1 MVNADYRQELEALM
15 GYKVAVIGAGNI
27 SNGHLKAIAQM
38 DRLEFAGVAD
48 VVQERAE
55 SAAERY
61 GTKAYNDYKE
71 MVLEQRPDIVV
82 NTLPPFLHREVS
94 VWCAE
99 QGCHLLLEKP
109 MAPTIEDCEAI
120 IEAAAQHKVKL
131 LVGHTIHYIH
141 DNLAAKSIIESKQL
155 GELIMI
161 TDSRHIKYYQP
172 NRPNWCYWKAQ
183 AGGGIFTNL
192 GTHSIDRVQWMTGSP
207 IVKVKAS
214 FEYGFPIGDVESS
227 GIAYVET
234 ASGVVATIAQ
244 SGHGGVNRN
253 EAEFL
258 FTGGMMRLA
267 TSSGLWISQNGAYEP
282 VDLSGAVNSFV
293 LQFEDLLGA
302 IERDEEPGCSGT
314 YARSVVNVVN
324 TMYES
329 HRLGTELAV
338 V

>member
-1 MVNADYRQELEALM
+1 MK
-15 GYKVAVIGAGNI
+15 YKVAIIGAGNI
-27 SNGHLKAIAQM
+27 SKGHMQAVADM
-38 DRLEFAGVAD
+38 EELELAGVAD
-48 VVQERAE
+48 VVLERAE
-55 SAAERY
+55 EAAEKY
-61 GTKAYNDYKE
+61 GTKAYMDYKE

-99 QGCHLLLEKP
+99 QGCHLLVEKP
-109 MAPTIEDCEAI
+109 MAPTLEDCDAI
-120 IEAAAQHKVKL
+120 IEAAKRNGVKL
-131 LVGHTIHYIH
+131 LVTHSIHYIH
-141 DNLAAKSIIESKQL
+141 DNIVAKGIIESKQL

-161 TDSRHIKYYQP
+161 TDSRHVTYYTP

-192 GTHSIDRVQWMTGSP
+192 GTHSIDRIQWITSSP

-214 FEYGFPIGDVESS
+214 FSYGFPIGDVESS

-234 ASGVVATIAQ
+234 AAGVAASISQ

-253 EAEFL
+253 DAEFM
-258 FTGGMMRLA
+258 FTGGMMKLA
-267 TSSGLWISQNGAYEP
+267 SGAGVWISQGGKYEP
-282 VDLSGAVNSFV
+282 VELSGAVGSFV
-293 LQFEDLLGA
+293 LQFKDILTA
-302 IERDEEPGCSGT
+302 IEGDSEPGCSGE

-329 HRLGTELAV
+329 ARQGRELAV
-338 V
+338 E

>member
-1 MVNADYRQELEALM
+1 M
-15 GYKVAVIGAGNI
+15 GYKVAIIGAGNI
-27 SNGHLKAIAQM
+27 SSGHLQAIAGM
-38 DRLEFAGVAD
+38 AELEFAGVAD
-48 VVQERAE
+48 VVLERAVA
-55 SAAERY
+55 AAEKY
-61 GTKAYNDYKE
+61 GTKAYQDYKE
-71 MVLEQRPDIVV
+71 MVLEQKPDIVV

-109 MAPTIEDCEAI
+109 MAPTLEDCNAI
-120 IEAAAQHKVKL
+120 MEAAARHHVKL

-141 DNLAAKSIIESKQL
+141 DNIVAKSIIESKQL
-155 GELIMI
+155 GDLIMI
-161 TDSRHIKYYQP
+161 TDSRHLTYYQP
-172 NRPNWCYWKAQ
+172 NRPTWCYWKAQ

-192 GTHSIDRVQWMTGSP
+192 GTHSIDRVQWITGSP

-214 FEYGFPIGDVESS
+214 FSYGFPIGDVESS

-234 ASGVVATIAQ
+234 ASGVAATISQ

-258 FTGGMMRLA
+258 FTGGMMKLA
-267 TSSGLWISQNGAYEP
+267 TGAGLWLSQNGQYEP
-282 VDLSGAVNSFV
+282 VEMAGAVNSFV
-293 LQFEDLLGA
+293 LQFQDLIGA
-302 IERDEEPGCSGT
+302 IASGNEPGCSGE

-329 HRLGTELAV
+329 HRVGSELAIEV
-338 V
+338 